1 MADFALIGAAGFVA
15 PRHLQAIK
23 DVGGRLVAALDPS
36 DSVGVL
42 DRYFPQA
49 EFFVE
54 PERFDRYLEKRRL
67 EGVPVDYVSI
77 CSPNHLHDAH
87 VRQALRVRAHAIC
100 EKPLVLSPW
109 NLDALETLEGES
121 ERRVYS
127 VLQLRY
133 HPAVVELKKRFEH
146 YQGPPVPVLLT
157 YVTPRGPWYH
167 VSWKGDEERS
177 GGLLMNI
184 GVHFFDLLLWVFG
197 PCKEAKVHTRSSGTM
212 TGELKLERAQVA
224 WKLSVDAPSVEEP
237 SEVGR
242 GAASINKHMLV
253 DGETVDLA
261 EPAAGLHS
269 VVYREILRG
278 QGAGIQDARP
288 VIELLH
294 ALRG

>member
-1 MADFALIGAAGFVA
+1 MRAPGYERWAFMADFALIGAAGFVA

-100 EKPLVLSPW
+100 EKPLVLSLW

-127 VLQLRY
+127 VL
-133 HPAVVELKKRFEH
+133 
-146 YQGPPVPVLLT
+146 
-157 YVTPRGPWYH
+157 
-167 VSWKGDEERS
+167 
-177 GGLLMNI
+177 
-184 GVHFFDLLLWVFG
+184 
-197 PCKEAKVHTRSSGTM
+197 
-212 TGELKLERAQVA
+212 
-224 WKLSVDAPSVEEP
+224 
-237 SEVGR
+237 
-242 GAASINKHMLV
+242 
-253 DGETVDLA
+253 
-261 EPAAGLHS
+261 
-269 VVYREILRG
+269 
-278 QGAGIQDARP
+278 
-288 VIELLH
+288 
-294 ALRG
+294 